1 MTRMHPASSFSPW
14 GELTD
19 QPRLKPG
26 RRDRPFEALLLASAD
41 VVFWANAAGE
51 LVESQP
57 YWQDYTGQTW
67 EEYRGSRWV
76 ACLHPDDREAVVA
89 DWKAAVASGGPYFSQ
104 GRVWSARH
112 NAYRAFQTRA
122 IAVRNSDGEVEEW
135 LGALTDV
142 QDTIDIK
149 ALLDSARDDLA
160 NSLRSLRL
168 REAESRVR
176 LAELQSAQNELAVE
190 LSDAKT
196 LQQISA
202 KLFPEQRPE
211 ALYEN
216 LLDAAMALMRSD
228 AAALQ
233 MVGPEGSHLELLA
246 TRNFDPVS
254 EAHWRRIEIGS
265 SSACSR
271 ACVRIER
278 TITEDAEAS
287 LVDAPKDLAAY
298 RASGLRSSQATPL
311 VSRSG
316 RMLGIL
322 STQWRKPH
330 RPQERDFDLFDVVAR
345 QAADLIERA
354 KAESRLREK
363 EERLQVM
370 VAELQH
376 RTRNLIAIV
385 LAIADRTARAS
396 ETLDDFRSSF
406 AGRLSALARVQGLLS
421 RTPDGRQIAF
431 DELLVSEL
439 SAQSA
444 WPEDCGKV
452 TLDGSKG
459 VMLRSGLVQTLALA
473 LHELTTNAVKYGAL
487 KEKNGRLAVRWRAEV
502 APQDQTTWIHVDW
515 KERGIETS
523 HSNAKP
529 GRIGSGRRLI
539 ENALPYQ
546 FGARTSFAIEADG
559 VHCTIAL
566 PV

>member
-1 MTRMHPASSFSPW
+1 
-14 GELTD
+14 
-19 QPRLKPG
+19 
-26 RRDRPFEALLLASAD
+26 
-41 VVFWANAAGE
+41 
-51 LVESQP
+51 
-57 YWQDYTGQTW
+57 
-67 EEYRGSRWV
+67 
-76 ACLHPDDREAVVA
+76 
-89 DWKAAVASGGPYFSQ
+89 
-104 GRVWSARH
+104 
-112 NAYRAFQTRA
+112 
-122 IAVRNSDGEVEEW
+122 
-135 LGALTDV
+135 
-142 QDTIDIK
+142 
-149 ALLDSARDDLA
+149 
-160 NSLRSLRL
+160 
-168 REAESRVR
+168 
-176 LAELQSAQNELAVE
+176 
-190 LSDAKT
+190 
-196 LQQISA
+196 
-202 KLFPEQRPE
+202 
-211 ALYEN
+211 
-216 LLDAAMALMRSD
+216 
-228 AAALQ
+228 
-233 MVGPEGSHLELLA
+233 
-246 TRNFDPVS
+246 
-254 EAHWRRIEIGS
+254 
-265 SSACSR
+265 
-271 ACVRIER
+271 VRIER
-278 TITEDAEAS
+278 TITEDAETS
-287 LVDAPKDLAAY
+287 LVDAPRDLAAY

-330 RPQERDFDLFDVVAR
+330 RPREHDFDLFDVLAR

-354 KAESRLREK
+354 KAESRLRES

-370 VAELQH
+370 VDELQH

-385 LAIADRTARAS
+385 LAIADRTARTS

-421 RTPDGRQIAF
+421 RTPDGPQIAF

-444 WPEDCGKV
+444 WPEEGGKV

-459 VMLRSGLVQTLALA
+459 VVLRSGVVQTLALA

-487 KEKNGRLAVRWRAEV
+487 KEKNGRLVVRWRAQV
-502 APQDQTTWIHVDW
+502 APQDRTTWIHVDW